1 MTTFKPKPA
10 SSDKARAEKY
20 DPNYDPRPKTVT
32 VGVSL
37 ITVEE
42 YTFIQDGRAV
52 TCPVDDDITYII
64 VPREIVHLPCGGA
77 SYSIIADLLEQEG
90 YLKRHWRISHV
101 WECISPEEEP
111 F

>member
-1 MTTFKPKPA
+1 MTTYHSKPKQGT
-10 SSDKARAEKY
+10 Y

-42 YTFIQDGRAV
+42 HTFIQDGRAV
-52 TCPVDDDITYII
+52 TCPVDDDITYIT

-77 SYSIIADLLEQEG
+77 SYSIIADLLDQEG
-90 YLKRHWRISHV
+90 YLRKHWRISQV
-101 WECISPEEEP
+101 WECIPEEQHP

>member
-1 MTTFKPKPA
+1 MTTYKPIQGT
-10 SSDKARAEKY
+10 Y

-37 ITVEE
+37 VTVEE
-42 YTFIQDGRAV
+42 HTFEQDGRAV
-52 TCPVDDDITYII
+52 TCPVEDDITYIT

-90 YLKRHWRISHV
+90 YLRKHWKIVHI
-101 WECISPEEEP
+101 WECIPPDQEP